1 VPGDNNSTST
11 TNANQPS
18 PECQDDDEEDDCILF
33 NGIFYLG
40 CASVSSPRNK
50 EETLKT
56 ISILRSQHVST
67 GSQQAN
73 DTANSSHGEE
83 NSTVIEVVL
92 SVPSR
97 ADGLVR

>member
-1 VPGDNNSTST
+1 MPKDNSLTSKI
-11 TNANQPS
+11 NLNQPS
-18 PECQDDDEEDDCILF
+18 NINQNKDDDNCILF

-40 CASVSSPRNK
+40 CASVSSPRST

-67 GSQQAN
+67 GSQQPQDNAN
-73 DTANSSHGEE
+73 IEDTGISA
-83 NSTVIEVVL
+83 TAIEVVL